1 MQWML
6 SLHTTEAV
14 ASLYLLKHCTKKIAA
29 LWNHHWSCA
38 SKETE
43 SSDSFGYLVRVSIFP
58 GPKLSSR
65 SPFYTSPPLSP
76 VQERVAASF
85 QASQPLWLNYPSTFR
100 HDLCLHLAPPFLT
113 WMSAPPCLVSSPP
126 CQPLRVYF
134 WARISLN
141 SRLSCLSLSSTWV
154 ISRLA
159 RKPNLIT
166 LKCFVGLERWFS
178 A

>member
-6 SLHTTEAV
+6 SQHTTETV
-14 ASLYLLKHCTKKIAA
+14 TSLYLLKHCTKKVAA

-43 SSDSFGYLVRVSIFP
+43 SSDSFGHLVRVSIFP

-85 QASQPLWLNYPSTFR
+85 QASQPYGLIIQVHFVVTFAYSWHR
-100 HDLCLHLAPPFLT
+100 R
-113 WMSAPPCLVSSPP
+113 SSPECLCHP
-126 CQPLRVYF
+126 AWFPVRHV
-134 WARISLN
+134 SL
-141 SRLSCLSLSSTWV
+141 
-154 ISRLA
+154 
-159 RKPNLIT
+159 
-166 LKCFVGLERWFS
+166 LEFTFEPGS
-178 A
+178 P